1 MIRFVE
7 KINYSTFNALQQI
20 HCWSRDLAACVT
32 WPTPCSQNKQTPT
45 FRASKMPPPW
55 LMIRGCPAVLAQ
67 KFQQSQQ
74 LQFSVASALC
84 AKRWKEKSVPAYTS
98 RFGLV
103 KLLKWFLRALFQ
115 VFKSSKRGGWYESPP
130 PWQDWPNVSFLILSF
145 LFPQTNKNWPGM
157 TWNLTSWKLKSTADI
172 SGAAVDLLEQLN
184 HFVMAPVRWN
194 FTIKQQS

>member
-1 MIRFVE
+1 
-7 KINYSTFNALQQI
+7 
-20 HCWSRDLAACVT
+20 
-32 WPTPCSQNKQTPT
+32 
-45 FRASKMPPPW
+45 MPPPW

-98 RFGLV
+98 RFRLV
-103 KLLKWFLRALFQ
+103 KQSKLMLKSIVPGFQ
-115 VFKSSKRGGWYESPP
+115 IQCERWLVWKPP
-130 PWQDWPNVSFLILSF
+130 SLTRLTRCEF
-145 LFPQTNKNWPGM
+145 LFFHDSVFSFPSNKIWPGM

-172 SGAAVDLLEQLN
+172 FGAAVDLLEQLN

-194 FTIKQQS
+194 ITLKQQS